1 MVMLTASIL
10 SLACLCGGLFATVIL
25 AFQPPGPPKKL
36 FQKPSFYIQI
46 IAQALLVI
54 SAVLYHTGEGG
65 AASSSDYGQ
74 WIGAFIVLPICALIG
89 SAISKKAMAKQLA
102 ERQAK
107 WEGSPEAERHAAEQA
122 KKSAS
127 KGKKSKNKLM
137 KMPNG
142 DLVDEEGTIYK
153 DGVGYHI
160 DDDGNAYKDSDL
172 FSMDEDLDEGF
183 YQDAD
188 YKEKKKKKKKPSAK
202 RATKA

>member
-1 MVMLTASIL
+1 M
-10 SLACLCGGLFATVIL
+10 
-25 AFQPPGPPKKL
+25 
-36 FQKPSFYIQI
+36 
-46 IAQALLVI
+46 LVI

-65 AASSSDYGQ
+65 AASSTDYGQ

-107 WEGSPEAERHAAEQA
+107 WDKSPEAERYAAEQA
-122 KKSAS
+122 KKNAR
-127 KGKKSKNKLM
+127 KGKKPKNKLM

-142 DLVDEEGTIYK
+142 DLVDEEGTVYK

-172 FSMDEDLDEGF
+172 YSMDENLKEEF

-188 YKEKKKKKKKPSAK
+188 YKRKKKKKKKPNAKRSAK
-202 RATKA
+202 T